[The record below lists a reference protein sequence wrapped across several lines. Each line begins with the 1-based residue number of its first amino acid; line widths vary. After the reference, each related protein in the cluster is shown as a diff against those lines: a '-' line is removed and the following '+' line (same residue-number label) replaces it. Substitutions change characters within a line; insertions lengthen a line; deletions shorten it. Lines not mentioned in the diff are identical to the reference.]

1 MDVTFDQ
8 HLFTQIGLDSASLT
22 MLGTV
27 VHQFYEAGE
36 YRCVVHEGPT
46 VKATFIVSS
55 DKKSPNAQA
64 VIDLEA
70 LVSGAGHGGSGSSS
84 DDCCCGGDGGK
95 PDAKGPSIFT
105 VNPRGYVV
113 FRVGKG
119 KGQYYVH
126 ARRVDA
132 PAENK
137 GYETRVLVEGDSF
150 SAIVLR
156 PGMYELANTVTG
168 AKGRLVVTYPKAGE
182 RKYRPDAPIRVACG
196 RTFEPAEVTI
206 GPAQGVI
213 FEVRTSSRITIT
225 LVKADDGPR
234 GASRERE
241 PRRFIHR
248 AR

>member
-1 MDVTFDQ
+1 MDVTFDP

-36 YRCVVHEGPT
+36 YRCVVHEGPA

-55 DKKSPNAQA
+55 DKKSSNAQA

-70 LVSGAGHGGSGSSS
+70 LVSGAGYGGSG
-84 DDCCCGGDGGK
+84 DNDCCCGGDGAK
-95 PDAKGPSIFT
+95 PDAAKGPSVFT

-132 PAENK
+132 PADNK
-137 GYETRVLVEGDSF
+137 GYETRMLVEGDSF

-156 PGMYELANTVTG
+156 PGTYELANTVTG
-168 AKGRLVVTYPKAGE
+168 AKGRLVVTYPKPGE
-182 RKYRPDAPIRVACG
+182 RKYRPGAPIRIATG
-196 RTFEPAEVTI
+196 RTFEPAEATI

-213 FEVRTSSRITIT
+213 FEVKASSRITIT
-225 LVKADDGPR
+225 LLKADDGPQ
-234 GASRERE
+234 GPSRERQ